1 MSRVRAILVWVITLA
16 GLPGCH
22 PTPSVPAEPAPAEQ
36 VKVGYGE
43 QSKEQIGGA
52 VQSASGDELSN
63 VKVTRVEE
71 LLEGRFAG
79 VHVIRT
85 PGGGL
90 SIRVRGSSSFLG
102 DNGPLYVIDGM
113 PVEVDARRGLDWLSP
128 SEIERIDVLKD
139 PTETTMYGVRG
150 ANGVILITTK
160 RPR

>member
-1 MSRVRAILVWVITLA
+1 MSRVGAIPVWVITLA
-16 GLPGCH
+16 GLTGCH
-22 PTPSVPAEPAPAEQ
+22 PTPPVPGEPAPAER
-36 VKVGYGE
+36 VEVGYGE
-43 QSKEQIGGA
+43 QSKEHTGGA
-52 VQSASGDELSN
+52 VQSATGDELSN

-85 PGGGL
+85 PGGL
-90 SIRVRGSSSFLG
+90 SIRIRGVSTFLG
-102 DNGPLYVIDGM
+102 DKGPLYVIDGM

-160 RPR
+160 RPH